1 MFTKTTIQRSLQ
13 NNSDVSNTPP
23 TSKQDCSDVVHISV
37 FFDGTGNNKDA
48 DEEKKKWSNPT
59 RLWRTANQYVID
71 SESNGDKSNYAI
83 YVSGV
88 GTRFNGELN
97 IFQRALAMMQDH
109 SGFGLAVGTGG
120 TRRLDYG
127 EDQLNDAL
135 KQVMIIN
142 AKKAEID
149 TGKYANEKKVYSFAE
164 VDKSLSQHRLIK
176 KINISTFGFSRG
188 AALAR
193 AFTNQFLWQC
203 ESDCNGLTYGTGK
216 YPIEFKFMG
225 IFDTVASFGLPATNL
240 NNNLTFEGRDMV
252 IDERIKMCVH
262 HVAGNELRF
271 AFPVD
276 LIHKENGQIANPNW
290 KEIVYP
296 GMHSDVGG
304 GYTPGSQ
311 NVNDNFARI
320 PLKDMLE
327 DAVSAGV
334 RMFDYNQLKEKHIT
348 IFEQQ
353 FEIQDETQRLYD
365 AVKAQIPSTG
375 KIQDQIIASM
385 KVYYAAYGT
394 LARNHTPS
402 VSQQARTDS
411 KIRELI
417 PIGPSD
423 MATEISRLQKLKTL
437 TAPNT
442 TGGINIFRLLSP
454 VSKAYEFF
462 LNVDDWEFASWEN
475 TASKDIT
482 SFYQNYVHDSKYG
495 FVSNAEP
502 FSYFRQRTV
511 YESRRSEKGKEVDQ
525 KTAEDKAVCSV
536 VIQEVK
542 QEELFDAYE
551 QAQKQ
556 QLLFRC
562 NELSSLQPKLTAAPA
577 T

>member
-1 MFTKTTIQRSLQ
+1 MFTKTIIKRTIET
-13 NNSDVSNTPP
+13 NSDVSNTPP
-23 TSKQDCSDVVHISV
+23 TAKQDCSDVVHISV

-48 DEEKKKWSNPT
+48 DEEKKKWSNPA
-59 RLWRTANQYVID
+59 RLWKSADQHAQE
-71 SESNGDKSNYAI
+71 SESNGCKSNYAI

-109 SGFGLAVGTGG
+109 SGFGLGVGTGG

-142 AKKAEID
+142 AKKSEID

-164 VDKSLSQHRLIK
+164 VDNSLKQHRLIK

-193 AFTNQFLWQC
+193 AFTNQFMWQC
-203 ESDCNGLTYGTGK
+203 ESDCNGLSYGTGK

-334 RMFDYNQLKEKHIT
+334 RMFDYNQLKEKYRALFT
-348 IFEQQ
+348 EQ

-365 AVKAQIPSTG
+365 EVKAQIPSTG

-482 SFYQNYVHDSKYG
+482 SFYQNYIHDSKYG
-495 FVSNAEP
+495 FMSNAEP

-511 YESRRSEKGKEVDQ
+511 YESRRSGKGEEVDQ
-525 KTAEDKAVCSV
+525 KTAEDKAVCTV
-536 VIQEVK
+536 VNREVQQEEFFDAFERAK
-542 QEELFDAYE
+542 QE
-551 QAQKQ
+551 
-556 QLLFRC
+556 QLPL
-562 NELSSLQPKLTAAPA
+562 AM
-577 T
+577 

>member
-1 MFTKTTIQRSLQ
+1 MFTKTIIKRTTET
-13 NNSDVSNTPP
+13 NSDVSNTPP
-23 TSKQDCSDVVHISV
+23 TAKQDCSDVVHISV

-48 DEEKKKWSNPT
+48 DEEKKKWSNPS
-59 RLWRTANQYVID
+59 RLWKSADQHAQE
-71 SESNGDKSNYAI
+71 SESNGCKSNYAI

-109 SGFGLAVGTGG
+109 SGFGLGVGTGG

-135 KQVMIIN
+135 KQVMILN
-142 AKKAEID
+142 AKKSEID

-164 VDKSLSQHRLIK
+164 VDNSLKQHRLIK

-193 AFTNQFLWQC
+193 AFTNQFMWQC
-203 ESDCNGLTYGTGK
+203 ESDCNGLSYGTGK

-276 LIHKENGQIANPNW
+276 LIHKGNGQIANPNW
-290 KEIVYP
+290 KELVYP

-334 RMFDYNQLKEKHIT
+334 RMFDYNQLKEKYGALFT
-348 IFEQQ
+348 EQ
-353 FEIQDETQRLYD
+353 FEIQNETQRLYD
-365 AVKAQIPSTG
+365 AVKAQMSSTG
-375 KIQDQIIASM
+375 KVQDQIAAAM
-385 KVYYAAYGT
+385 KVYYSAYGT
-394 LARNHTPS
+394 LARSKIAS
-402 VSQQARTDS
+402 VSQNVR
-411 KIRELI
+411 KENKFRELL

-423 MATEISRLQKLKTL
+423 MATEISRLEKLQKL
-437 TAPNT
+437 TAPIKS
-442 TGGINIFRLLSP
+442 GGMNIFRILSP
-454 VSKAYEFF
+454 VSKAYEF
-462 LNVDDWEFASWEN
+462 LLGVDDWEFESWE
-475 TASKDIT
+475 SKVSEDIT
-482 SFYQNYVHDSKYG
+482 DFYQNYIHDSKYG
-495 FVSNAEP
+495 FISNAEP
-502 FSYFRQRTV
+502 FSYFRQRTI
-511 YESRRSEKGKEVDQ
+511 YESRRSGKGQEIDKKVS
-525 KTAEDKAVCSV
+525 EDREVCSV
-536 VIQEVK
+536 VNQEVT
-542 QEELFDAYE
+542 QEELFDSYK
-551 QAQKQ
+551 QAQQ
-556 QLLFRC
+556 NDELLA
-562 NELSSLQPKLTAAPA
+562 SSS
-577 T
+577 

>member
-1 MFTKTTIQRSLQ
+1 MFTKTIIKRTAET
-13 NNSDVSNTPP
+13 NSDVSNTPP
-23 TSKQDCSDVVHISV
+23 TAKQDCSDVVHISV

-48 DEEKKKWSNPT
+48 DEEKKKWSNPA
-59 RLWRTANQYVID
+59 RLWRTANQYVVD
-71 SESNGDKSNYAI
+71 SRINNSTSNYAI

-97 IFQRALAMMQDH
+97 IFQRALAIMQDH
-109 SGFGLAVGTGG
+109 SGFGLGVGTGG

-164 VDKSLSQHRLIK
+164 VDKSLKQHRLIK

-193 AFTNQFLWQC
+193 AFTNQFMWQC

-252 IDERIKMCVH
+252 IDERVKMCVH

-276 LIHKENGQIANPNW
+276 LIHKENGQIANSNW
-290 KEIVYP
+290 KELVYP

-334 RMFDYNQLKEKHIT
+334 RMFDYDQLKEKYGAL
-348 IFEQQ
+348 FAEQ
-353 FEIQDETQRLYD
+353 FEIQNETQRLYD
-365 AVKAQIPSTG
+365 AVKAQMPATG
-375 KIQDQIIASM
+375 KVQDQIITSM
-385 KVYYAAYGT
+385 KVYYAAYGA
-394 LARNHTPS
+394 LATQKTAS
-402 VSQQARTDS
+402 VSQQARSDN
-411 KIRELI
+411 KIREFI

-423 MATEISRLQKLKTL
+423 MATEMERLDKLKKL
-437 TAPNT
+437 TESNKS
-442 TGGINIFRLLSP
+442 GGINIFRLLSP
-454 VSKAYEFF
+454 VSKAYEYY
-462 LNVDDWEFASWEN
+462 LGIEDWQFKSWSNGSTPEIM
-475 TASKDIT
+475 D
-482 SFYQNYVHDSKYG
+482 FYQNYIHDSKYG
-495 FVSNAEP
+495 FISNAEP

-511 YESRRSEKGKEVDQ
+511 YESRRSGKGKEVDQ

-536 VIQEVK
+536 VNQEVK
-542 QEELFDAYE
+542 QDELFDAYQ
-551 QAQKQ
+551 QAQKEQ
-556 QLLFRC
+556 QLL
-562 NELSSLQPKLTAAPA
+562 AAS
-577 T
+577 

>member
-1 MFTKTTIQRSLQ
+1 MFKKTIIKRTIET
-13 NNSDVSNTPP
+13 NNDVSNTPP
-23 TSKQDCSDVVHISV
+23 TAKQDCSDVVHISV

-48 DEEKKKWSNPT
+48 DKELKKWSNPA
-59 RLWRTANQYVID
+59 RLWRNAQTLKEQEELD
-71 SESNGDKSNYAI
+71 KKLSNNYAI

-97 IFQRALAMMQDH
+97 IFQRALAMIQDH
-109 SGFGLAVGTGG
+109 SGLGLGVGSGG

-135 KQVMIIN
+135 KQVMILN

-149 TGKYANEKKVYSFAE
+149 TSKYASEKKVYSFAE
-164 VDKSLSQHRLIK
+164 VEKSLSQHRLIK

-193 AFTNQFLWQC
+193 AFTNQFMWQC

-252 IDERIKMCVH
+252 IDQRIKMCVH
-262 HVAGNELRF
+262 HIAGNEQRF

-276 LIHKENGQIANPNW
+276 LIHKENGEIANPNW

-304 GYTPGSQ
+304 GYAPGSQ
-311 NVNDNFARI
+311 NVNDNYARI

-327 DAVSAGV
+327 EAVSAGV
-334 RMFDYNQLKEKHIT
+334 RMFDYNQLKEKYGAL
-348 IFEQQ
+348 FVEQ
-353 FEIQDETQRLYD
+353 FEIQDKTLHLYN
-365 AVKAQIPSTG
+365 AVKAEMQSSG
-375 KIQDQIIASM
+375 KIQDQIIATM
-385 KVYYAAYGT
+385 KVYYAAYGA
-394 LARNHTPS
+394 LAEKKIVS
-402 VSQQARTDS
+402 VSQQARNDN
-411 KIRELI
+411 KIREYI

-423 MATEISRLQKLKTL
+423 MATEISRLEKLQKL

-454 VSKAYEFF
+454 VSKAYEFY
-462 LNVDDWEFASWEN
+462 LGIDDWEFASWRKG
-475 TASKDIT
+475 ASPEIMD
-482 SFYQNYVHDSKYG
+482 FYQNYIHDSKYG
-495 FVSNAEP
+495 FISNAEP

-511 YESRRSEKGKEVDQ
+511 YESRRSGKGEEIDKKV
-525 KTAEDKAVCSV
+525 AEDKAVCSV
-536 VIQEVK
+536 GSQDVK
-542 QEELFDAYE
+542 QEQLFDEY
-551 QAQKQ
+551 QKAQQDFK
-556 QLLFRC
+556 
-562 NELSSLQPKLTAAPA
+562 AAS
-577 T
+577 

>member
-1 MFTKTTIQRSLQ
+1 MFTKTIIKRTAET
-13 NNSDVSNTPP
+13 NSDVSNTPP
-23 TSKQDCSDVVHISV
+23 TAKQDCSDVVHISV

-48 DEEKKKWSNPT
+48 DEEKKKWSNPA
-59 RLWRTANQYVID
+59 RLWRTANQYVVD
-71 SESNGDKSNYAI
+71 SRINNSTSNYAI

-97 IFQRALAMMQDH
+97 IFQRALAIMQDH
-109 SGFGLAVGTGG
+109 SGFGLGVGTGG

-164 VDKSLSQHRLIK
+164 VDKSLKQHRLIK

-193 AFTNQFLWQC
+193 AFTNQFMWQC

-252 IDERIKMCVH
+252 IDERVKMCVH

-276 LIHKENGQIANPNW
+276 LIHKENGQIANSNW
-290 KEIVYP
+290 KELVYP

-320 PLKDMLE
+320 PLKDMLDE
-327 DAVSAGV
+327 AVSAGV
-334 RMFDYNQLKEKHIT
+334 RMFDYDQLKEKYGAL
-348 IFEQQ
+348 FAEQ
-353 FEIQDETQRLYD
+353 FEIQNETQRLYD
-365 AVKAQIPSTG
+365 AVKAQMPATG
-375 KIQDQIIASM
+375 KVQDQIITSM
-385 KVYYAAYGT
+385 KIYYAAYGA
-394 LARNHTPS
+394 LATQKTAS
-402 VSQQARTDS
+402 VSQQARSDN
-411 KIRELI
+411 KIREFI

-423 MATEISRLQKLKTL
+423 MATEIERLDKLKKL
-437 TAPNT
+437 TESNKS
-442 TGGINIFRLLSP
+442 GGINIFRLLSP
-454 VSKAYEFF
+454 VSKAYEYY
-462 LNVDDWEFASWEN
+462 LGIEDWQFKSWSNGSTPEIM
-475 TASKDIT
+475 D
-482 SFYQNYVHDSKYG
+482 FYQNYIHDSKYG
-495 FVSNAEP
+495 FISNAEP

-511 YESRRSEKGKEVDQ
+511 YESRRSGKGKEVDQ

-536 VIQEVK
+536 VNQEVK
-542 QEELFDAYE
+542 QDELFDAYQ
-551 QAQKQ
+551 QAQKEQ
-556 QLLFRC
+556 QLL
-562 NELSSLQPKLTAAPA
+562 AAS
-577 T
+577 

>member
-1 MFTKTTIQRSLQ
+1 MFTKTIIKRTAET
-13 NNSDVSNTPP
+13 NSDVSNTPP
-23 TSKQDCSDVVHISV
+23 TAKQDCSDVVHISV

-48 DEEKKKWSNPT
+48 DEEKKKWSNPA
-59 RLWRTANQYVID
+59 RLWRTANQYVVD
-71 SESNGDKSNYAI
+71 SRINNSTSNYAI

-97 IFQRALAMMQDH
+97 IFQRALAIMQDH
-109 SGFGLAVGTGG
+109 SGFGLGVGTGG

-164 VDKSLSQHRLIK
+164 VDNSLKQHRLIK

-193 AFTNQFLWQC
+193 AFTNQFMWQC

-252 IDERIKMCVH
+252 IDERVKMCVH

-276 LIHKENGQIANPNW
+276 LIHKENGQIANSNW
-290 KEIVYP
+290 KELVYP

-334 RMFDYNQLKEKHIT
+334 RMFDYDQLKEKYGAL
-348 IFEQQ
+348 FAEQ
-353 FEIQDETQRLYD
+353 FEIQNETQRLYD
-365 AVKAQIPSTG
+365 AVKAQMPATG
-375 KIQDQIIASM
+375 KVQDQIITSM
-385 KVYYAAYGT
+385 KVYYAAYGA
-394 LARNHTPS
+394 LATQKTAS
-402 VSQQARTDS
+402 VSQQARSDN
-411 KIRELI
+411 KIREFI

-423 MATEISRLQKLKTL
+423 MATEIERLDKLRKL
-437 TAPNT
+437 TESKSP
-442 TGGINIFRLLSP
+442 GGINIFRLLSP
-454 VSKAYEFF
+454 VSKAYEYY
-462 LNVDDWEFASWEN
+462 LGIADWQFQSWKNGSTPEIM
-475 TASKDIT
+475 D
-482 SFYQNYVHDSKYG
+482 FYQNYIHDSKYG
-495 FVSNAEP
+495 FISNAEP

-511 YESRRSEKGKEVDQ
+511 YESRRSGKGKEVDQ

-536 VIQEVK
+536 VNQEVK
-542 QEELFDAYE
+542 QDELFDAYQ
-551 QAQKQ
+551 QAQKEQ
-556 QLLFRC
+556 QLL
-562 NELSSLQPKLTAAPA
+562 AAS
-577 T
+577 

>member
-1 MFTKTTIQRSLQ
+1 MFTKTIIKRTTET
-13 NNSDVSNTPP
+13 NSDVSNTPP
-23 TSKQDCSDVVHISV
+23 TAKQDCSDVVHISV

-48 DEEKKKWSNPT
+48 DEEKKKWSNPA
-59 RLWRTANQYVID
+59 RLWKSADQHAQE
-71 SESNGDKSNYAI
+71 SESNGCKSNYAI

-109 SGFGLAVGTGG
+109 SGFGLGVGTGG

-142 AKKAEID
+142 AKKSEID

-164 VDKSLSQHRLIK
+164 VDNSLKQHRLIK

-193 AFTNQFLWQC
+193 AFTNQFMWQC
-203 ESDCNGLTYGTGK
+203 ESDCNGLSYGTGK

-262 HVAGNELRF
+262 HVAGNKLRF

-276 LIHKENGQIANPNW
+276 LIHKENGQISNPNW
-290 KEIVYP
+290 KELVYP

-334 RMFDYNQLKEKHIT
+334 RMFDYNQLKEKYRALFT
-348 IFEQQ
+348 EQ
-353 FEIQDETQRLYD
+353 FEIQNETQRLYD
-365 AVKAQIPSTG
+365 EVKAQIPSTG
-375 KIQDQIIASM
+375 KVQDQITAAM
-385 KVYYAAYGT
+385 KVYYSAYGT
-394 LARNHTPS
+394 LARSKTAS
-402 VSQQARTDS
+402 VSQNVRKDN
-411 KIRELI
+411 KFREIL

-423 MATEISRLQKLKTL
+423 MATEISRLEKLQNL
-437 TAPNT
+437 TAPNKS
-442 TGGINIFRLLSP
+442 GGMNIFRILSP

-462 LNVDDWEFASWEN
+462 LDVDDWEFASWHKES
-475 TASKDIT
+475 TPEIM
-482 SFYQNYVHDSKYG
+482 SFYQNYIHDSKYG
-495 FVSNAEP
+495 FMSNAEP

-511 YESRRSEKGKEVDQ
+511 YESRRSGKGEEVDQ
-525 KTAEDKAVCSV
+525 KTAEDKAVCTV
-536 VIQEVK
+536 VNREVQQEEFFDAFERAK
-542 QEELFDAYE
+542 QE
-551 QAQKQ
+551 
-556 QLLFRC
+556 QLPL
-562 NELSSLQPKLTAAPA
+562 AM
-577 T
+577 

>member
-1 MFTKTTIQRSLQ
+1 MFTKTIIKRTTET
-13 NNSDVSNTPP
+13 NSDVSNTPP
-23 TSKQDCSDVVHISV
+23 TAKQDCSDVVHISV

-334 RMFDYNQLKEKHIT
+334 RMFDYNQLKEKYRALFT
-348 IFEQQ
+348 EQ

-365 AVKAQIPSTG
+365 EVKAQIPSTG

-482 SFYQNYVHDSKYG
+482 SFYQNYIHDSKYG
-495 FVSNAEP
+495 FMSNAEP

-511 YESRRSEKGKEVDQ
+511 YESRRSGKGEEVDQ
-525 KTAEDKAVCSV
+525 KTAEDKAVCTV
-536 VIQEVK
+536 VNREVQQENFFDAFERAK
-542 QEELFDAYE
+542 QE
-551 QAQKQ
+551 
-556 QLLFRC
+556 QLPL
-562 NELSSLQPKLTAAPA
+562 AM
-577 T
+577 

>member
-1 MFTKTTIQRSLQ
+1 MFKKTIIKRTIET
-13 NNSDVSNTPP
+13 NNDVSNTPP
-23 TSKQDCSDVVHISV
+23 TAKQDCSDVVHISV

-48 DEEKKKWSNPT
+48 DNELKKWSNPA
-59 RLWRTANQYVID
+59 RLWRNAQTLKEQEELD
-71 SESNGDKSNYAI
+71 KKLSNNYAI

-97 IFQRALAMMQDH
+97 IFQRALAMIQDH
-109 SGFGLAVGTGG
+109 SGLGLGVGSGG

-135 KQVMIIN
+135 KQVMIMN

-149 TGKYANEKKVYSFAE
+149 TSKYASEKKVYSFAE
-164 VDKSLSQHRLIK
+164 VEKSLSQHRLIK

-193 AFTNQFLWQC
+193 AFTNQFMWQC

-252 IDERIKMCVH
+252 IDQRVKMCVH
-262 HVAGNELRF
+262 HIAGNEQRF

-276 LIHKENGQIANPNW
+276 LIHKENGEIANPNW

-304 GYTPGSQ
+304 GYAPGSQ
-311 NVNDNFARI
+311 NVNDNYARI

-327 DAVSAGV
+327 EAVNAGV
-334 RMFDYNQLKEKHIT
+334 RMFDYNQLKEKYGAL
-348 IFEQQ
+348 FVEQ
-353 FEIQDETQRLYD
+353 FEIQDKTLHLYN
-365 AVKAQIPSTG
+365 AVKAEMQSSG
-375 KIQDQIIASM
+375 KIQDQIIATM
-385 KVYYAAYGT
+385 KVYYAAYGA
-394 LARNHTPS
+394 LAEKKIVS
-402 VSQQARTDS
+402 VSQQARNDN
-411 KIRELI
+411 KIREYI

-423 MATEISRLQKLKTL
+423 MATEISRLEKLQKL

-454 VSKAYEFF
+454 VSKAYEFY
-462 LNVDDWEFASWEN
+462 LGIDDWEFASWRKG
-475 TASKDIT
+475 ASPEIMD
-482 SFYQNYVHDSKYG
+482 FYQNYIHDSKYG
-495 FVSNAEP
+495 FISNAEP

-511 YESRRSEKGKEVDQ
+511 YESRRSGKGEEIDKKV
-525 KTAEDKAVCSV
+525 AEDKAVCSV
-536 VIQEVK
+536 GSQDVK
-542 QEELFDAYE
+542 QEQLFDEY
-551 QAQKQ
+551 QKAQQDFK
-556 QLLFRC
+556 
-562 NELSSLQPKLTAAPA
+562 AAS
-577 T
+577 

>member
-1 MFTKTTIQRSLQ
+1 MFKKTIIKRTVET
-13 NNSDVSNTPP
+13 NSDVSNAPP
-23 TSKQDCSDVVHISV
+23 TAKQDCSDVVHISV

-48 DEEKKKWSNPT
+48 DEDLKKWSNPA

-71 SESNGDKSNYAI
+71 SRLNSSTPSNYAI

-97 IFQRALAMMQDH
+97 IFQRALAMIQDH
-109 SGFGLAVGTGG
+109 SGLGLGVGTGG

-135 KQVMIIN
+135 KQVMIMN

-149 TGKYANEKKVYSFAE
+149 TSKYASEKKVYSFAE
-164 VDKSLSQHRLIK
+164 VEKSLSQHRLIK

-193 AFTNQFLWQC
+193 AFTNQFMWQC

-262 HVAGNELRF
+262 HIAGNEQRF

-276 LIHKENGQIANPNW
+276 LIHKENGEIANSNW

-304 GYTPGSQ
+304 GYAPGSQ
-311 NVNDNFARI
+311 NVNDNYARI

-327 DAVSAGV
+327 EAVNAGV
-334 RMFDYNQLKEKHIT
+334 RMFDYNQLKEKYGAL
-348 IFEQQ
+348 FAEQ
-353 FEIQDETQRLYD
+353 FEIQDKTLHLYN
-365 AVKAQIPSTG
+365 AVKAEMQSSG
-375 KIQDQIIASM
+375 KIQDQIIATM
-385 KVYYAAYGT
+385 KVYYAAYGA
-394 LARNHTPS
+394 LAEKKIVS
-402 VSQQARTDS
+402 VSQQARNDN
-411 KIRELI
+411 KIREYI

-423 MATEISRLQKLKTL
+423 MATEIGRLEKLQKL

-454 VSKAYEFF
+454 VSKAYEFY
-462 LNVDDWEFASWEN
+462 LGIDEWEFASWRKG
-475 TASKDIT
+475 ASPEIMA
-482 SFYQNYVHDSKYG
+482 FYQNYIHDSKYG
-495 FVSNAEP
+495 FISNAEP

-511 YESRRSEKGKEVDQ
+511 YESRRSGKGEEIDKKV
-525 KTAEDKAVCSV
+525 AEDKAVCSV
-536 VIQEVK
+536 GSQDVK
-542 QEELFDAYE
+542 QEQLFDEY
-551 QAQKQ
+551 QKAQQDFK
-556 QLLFRC
+556 
-562 NELSSLQPKLTAAPA
+562 AAS
-577 T
+577 

>member
-1 MFTKTTIQRSLQ
+1 MFTKTIIKRTVET
-13 NNSDVSNTPP
+13 NSDVSNTPP

-48 DEEKKKWSNPT
+48 DEEKKKWSNPA
-59 RLWRTANQYVID
+59 RLWRTANQYVVDNRINN
-71 SESNGDKSNYAI
+71 STSNYAI

-97 IFQRALAMMQDH
+97 IFQRALAIMQDH
-109 SGFGLAVGTGG
+109 TGFGLGVGTGG

-164 VDKSLSQHRLIK
+164 VDNSLKQHRLIK

-193 AFTNQFLWQC
+193 AFTNQFMWQC

-252 IDERIKMCVH
+252 IDERVKMCVH

-276 LIHKENGQIANPNW
+276 LIHKENGQIANSNW
-290 KEIVYP
+290 KELVYP

-334 RMFDYNQLKEKHIT
+334 RMFDYDQLKEKHIK

-353 FEIQDETQRLYD
+353 FEIQNETQRLYD
-365 AVKAQIPSTG
+365 AVKAQMPATG
-375 KIQDQIIASM
+375 KVQDQIITSM
-385 KVYYAAYGT
+385 KIYYAAYGA
-394 LARNHTPS
+394 LATQKTAS
-402 VSQQARTDS
+402 VSQQARSDN
-411 KIRELI
+411 KIREFI

-423 MATEISRLQKLKTL
+423 MATEIERLDKLRKL
-437 TAPNT
+437 TESNKS
-442 TGGINIFRLLSP
+442 GGINIFRLLSP
-454 VSKAYEFF
+454 VSKAYEYY
-462 LNVDDWEFASWEN
+462 LGIEDWQFKSWSNGSTPEIM
-475 TASKDIT
+475 D
-482 SFYQNYVHDSKYG
+482 FYQNYIHDSKYG
-495 FVSNAEP
+495 FISNAEP

-511 YESRRSEKGKEVDQ
+511 YESRRSGKGKEVDQ

-536 VIQEVK
+536 VNQEVK
-542 QEELFDAYE
+542 QDELFDAYQ
-551 QAQKQ
+551 QAQKEQ
-556 QLLFRC
+556 QLL
-562 NELSSLQPKLTAAPA
+562 AAS
-577 T
+577 

>member
-1 MFTKTTIQRSLQ
+1 MFKKTIIKRTIET
-13 NNSDVSNTPP
+13 NSDVSNTPP
-23 TSKQDCSDVVHISV
+23 SAKQDCSDVVHISV

-48 DEEKKKWSNPT
+48 DEEQKKWSNPA
-59 RLWRTANQYVID
+59 RLWRNARALID
-71 SESNGDKSNYAI
+71 DHKKEGKDSSNYAI

-88 GTRFNGELN
+88 GTRFNGQLN
-97 IFQRALAMMQDH
+97 IFQRALAMIQDH
-109 SGFGLAVGTGG
+109 SGLGLGVGSGG

-135 KQVMIIN
+135 KQVMILN

-149 TGKYANEKKVYSFAE
+149 TSKYANEKKVYSFAE
-164 VDKSLSQHRLIK
+164 VEKSLSQHRLIK

-193 AFTNQFLWQC
+193 AFTNQFMWQC

-252 IDERIKMCVH
+252 IDERVKMCVH
-262 HVAGNELRF
+262 HIAGNEQRF

-276 LIHKENGQIANPNW
+276 LIHKENGEIVNSNW

-304 GYTPGSQ
+304 GYAPGSQ
-311 NVNDNFARI
+311 NVNDNYARI

-327 DAVSAGV
+327 EAVNAGV
-334 RMFDYNQLKEKHIT
+334 RMFDYNQLKEKYGALFT
-348 IFEQQ
+348 EQ
-353 FEIQDETQRLYD
+353 FEIQDKTLHLYN
-365 AVKAQIPSTG
+365 AVKAEMQTSG
-375 KIQDQIIASM
+375 KIQDQIIATM
-385 KVYYAAYGT
+385 KVYYAAYGA
-394 LARNHTPS
+394 LAKKKIVS
-402 VSQQARTDS
+402 VSQQARNDN
-411 KIRELI
+411 KIREYI

-423 MATEISRLQKLKTL
+423 MATEISRLEKLQKL

-454 VSKAYEFF
+454 VSKAYEFY
-462 LNVDDWEFASWEN
+462 LGIDDWEFASWRKG
-475 TASKDIT
+475 ASPEIMD
-482 SFYQNYVHDSKYG
+482 FYQNYIHDSKYG
-495 FVSNAEP
+495 FISNAEP

-511 YESRRSEKGKEVDQ
+511 YESRRSGKGKEVDQ
-525 KTAEDKAVCSV
+525 KVAEDKAVCSV
-536 VIQEVK
+536 GSQDVK
-542 QEELFDAYE
+542 QEQLFDEY
-551 QAQKQ
+551 QKAQQDFK
-556 QLLFRC
+556 
-562 NELSSLQPKLTAAPA
+562 AAS
-577 T
+577 

>member
-1 MFTKTTIQRSLQ
+1 MFTKTVIQRTLET
-13 NNSDVSNTPP
+13 NSDVPNDQP
-23 TSKQDCSDVVHISV
+23 TAKQDCSDVVHISV
-37 FFDGTGNNKDA
+37 YFDGTGNNKDA
-48 DEEKKKWSNPT
+48 DEEKKKWSNPA
-59 RLWRTANQYVID
+59 RLWRTANQYIVD
-71 SESNGDKSNYAI
+71 SKINNSGANYAI

-88 GTRFNGELN
+88 GTKFNAELN
-97 IFQRALAMMQDH
+97 IFQRAISVLQDH
-109 SGFGLAVGTGG
+109 TGLGLGVGTGG

-135 KQVMIIN
+135 KQVMIFN

-149 TGKYANEKKVYSFAE
+149 VEKYANAKKSYSFSE
-164 VDKSLSQHRLIK
+164 VEKSLSQHRLIK

-193 AFTNQFLWQC
+193 AFTNQFMWEC
-203 ESDCNGLTYGTGK
+203 EPDCDGLTYGNGK

-276 LIHKENGQIANPNW
+276 LIHKGNGQIANPNW
-290 KEIVYP
+290 KELVYP

-334 RMFDYNQLKEKHIT
+334 RMFDYNQLKEKYGALFT
-348 IFEQQ
+348 EQ
-353 FEIQDETQRLYD
+353 FEIQNETQRLYD
-365 AVKAQIPSTG
+365 AVKAQMSSTG
-375 KIQDQIIASM
+375 KVQDQIAAAM
-385 KVYYAAYGT
+385 KVYYSAYGT
-394 LARNHTPS
+394 LARSKIAS
-402 VSQQARTDS
+402 VSQNVR
-411 KIRELI
+411 KENKFRELL

-423 MATEISRLQKLKTL
+423 MATEISRLEKLQKL
-437 TAPNT
+437 TAPIKS
-442 TGGINIFRLLSP
+442 GGMNIFRILSP

-462 LNVDDWEFASWEN
+462 LGVDDWEFASWHKES
-475 TASKDIT
+475 TLEIM
-482 SFYQNYVHDSKYG
+482 SFYQNYIHDSKYG
-495 FVSNAEP
+495 FMSNAEP

-511 YESRRSEKGKEVDQ
+511 YESRRSGKGEEVDQ
-525 KTAEDKAVCSV
+525 KTAEDKAVCTV
-536 VIQEVK
+536 VNREVQQEEFFDAFERAK
-542 QEELFDAYE
+542 QE
-551 QAQKQ
+551 
-556 QLLFRC
+556 QLPL
-562 NELSSLQPKLTAAPA
+562 AM
-577 T
+577 